1 VPSVSVAEE
10 GRQQGMCDKDVV
22 VVVVVE
28 RDDSNEIK
36 HIQLYEEPTYDSDL
50 LCVLFELSFVVE
62 QRYRSCYSDG

>member
-1 VPSVSVAEE
+1 MPSVSVAEE
-10 GRQQGMCDKDVV
+10 GRQQGMCDKD

-62 QRYRSCYSDG
+62 QRSYHLLLPLLL